1 MEASRF
7 SAPVSSSCWRLS
19 PASPRRRRIP
29 EGSTRRAF
37 RTTATRR
44 HTRKTRPS
52 DLGRVLGRVFTK
64 VLTRRISRFLR
75 QALQI
80 SGSLVTPNPGHCI
93 CGESWSFP
101 NAAPTG
107 DVSHHAVVNPSVVG
121 LTGVTELGAE
131 LFQADEAAVAG
142 CRPPELPAIPGSTGD
157 TGRSR

>member
-1 MEASRF
+1 MESSR
-7 SAPVSSSCWRLS
+7 SSLTRS
-19 PASPRRRRIP
+19 PDK
-29 EGSTRRAF
+29 
-37 RTTATRR
+37 
-44 HTRKTRPS
+44 RKT
-52 DLGRVLGRVFTK
+52 LAVQGFFGGRVFTK

>member
-1 MEASRF
+1 MESSR
-7 SAPVSSSCWRLS
+7 SSLTRS
-19 PASPRRRRIP
+19 PDK
-29 EGSTRRAF
+29 
-37 RTTATRR
+37 
-44 HTRKTRPS
+44 RKT
-52 DLGRVLGRVFTK
+52 LAVQGFFGGRVFTK

-75 QALQI
+75 QVLQV
-80 SGSLVTPNPGHCI
+80 SGPLVTPNPGHCI